1 MGNPLS
7 LLTTSFFQTMS
18 SPKKRGE
25 GTSCHHCKK
34 RIPPN
39 EMLKCTRGEIVP
51 TNSRKRKV
59 LLIPFK
65 NNKFILFFLAS
76 LCKEVLSALH

>member
-1 MGNPLS
+1 
-7 LLTTSFFQTMS
+7 MS

-34 RIPPN
+34 RIRPN

-59 LLIPFK
+59 KLLI
-65 NNKFILFFLAS
+65 IMIQLFVSSSNTTFGIFCFLF
-76 LCKEVLSALH
+76 